1 VKKISEEDLFGYVLG
16 ALDASEEYSISN
28 ALKQSLA
35 LRERLAEAEEKLAG
49 LPDRFVEI
57 DPPKSLLDKT
67 LNTISI
73 VDAAFED
80 DALNQHGRL
89 NAGLSP
95 DTEKNNTE
103 KNNTNSSPS
112 ARLTP
117 VSDVGV
123 IKKSNW
129 SMIDLVVSCSVCLVF
144 AAILLP
150 SIANSRFQS
159 DLLYCQ
165 NNLRAIGYNLASIA
179 DSYDGKLEVVRNNDQ
194 IDVAQYVKYMI
205 DAELA
210 SDSSGMIC
218 PSDPL
223 KEQTQSEYEAA
234 WFQTASHRSSGT
246 VELVTPDMD
255 PSNTLSDSSELEQSS
270 SKMSSSGSYGYAV
283 PARISNSSRLE
294 KMAVPSST
302 DQVLA
307 GDSPS
312 INSPGFQSLNH
323 GSKGQNVLYGD
334 LSVAH
339 IQDSAYLPSGD
350 HIYLNN
356 QGEVQPGFSLKDN
369 LLATGTIIC
378 KSVE

>member
-1 VKKISEEDLFGYVLG
+1 MKKISEEDLVGYVLG

-144 AAILLP
+144 CGDIVAI
-150 SIANSRFQS
+150 
-159 DLLYCQ
+159 DC
-165 NNLRAIGYNLASIA
+165 
-179 DSYDGKLEVVRNNDQ
+179 
-194 IDVAQYVKYMI
+194 
-205 DAELA
+205 
-210 SDSSGMIC
+210 
-218 PSDPL
+218 
-223 KEQTQSEYEAA
+223 
-234 WFQTASHRSSGT
+234 
-246 VELVTPDMD
+246 
-255 PSNTLSDSSELEQSS
+255 
-270 SKMSSSGSYGYAV
+270 
-283 PARISNSSRLE
+283 
-294 KMAVPSST
+294 
-302 DQVLA
+302 
-307 GDSPS
+307 
-312 INSPGFQSLNH
+312 
-323 GSKGQNVLYGD
+323 
-334 LSVAH
+334 
-339 IQDSAYLPSGD
+339 
-350 HIYLNN
+350 
-356 QGEVQPGFSLKDN
+356 
-369 LLATGTIIC
+369 
-378 KSVE
+378 

>member
-1 VKKISEEDLFGYVLG
+1 
-16 ALDASEEYSISN
+16 
-28 ALKQSLA
+28 
-35 LRERLAEAEEKLAG
+35 
-49 LPDRFVEI
+49 
-57 DPPKSLLDKT
+57 
-67 LNTISI
+67 
-73 VDAAFED
+73 
-80 DALNQHGRL
+80 
-89 NAGLSP
+89 
-95 DTEKNNTE
+95 
-103 KNNTNSSPS
+103 
-112 ARLTP
+112 
-117 VSDVGV
+117 
-123 IKKSNW
+123 
-129 SMIDLVVSCSVCLVF
+129 
-144 AAILLP
+144 
-150 SIANSRFQS
+150 
-159 DLLYCQ
+159 
-165 NNLRAIGYNLASIA
+165 
-179 DSYDGKLEVVRNNDQ
+179 
-194 IDVAQYVKYMI
+194 
-205 DAELA
+205 
-210 SDSSGMIC
+210 
-218 PSDPL
+218 
-223 KEQTQSEYEAA
+223 
-234 WFQTASHRSSGT
+234 
-246 VELVTPDMD
+246 MD